1 MSISVHSMKTIQRH
15 LIVAP
20 LVIAS
25 FCMEHLS
32 AASTVVDWL
41 RLAPGATPGAFS
53 LNDDDGGAA
62 VSASLSIAPGGGFS
76 FPGYPSSG
84 ELAAANWDSP
94 PSFEDSLTGTPQVSL
109 FNIRVVP
116 QSGPAN
122 YRIDMTV
129 PANTELIFAIGGIFA
144 DSTGATDSII
154 ASAMTDSVAG
164 VFTLVEMI
172 GWSNGVKVNRQ
183 PLVWSESLSTLSTSS
198 SSNGESGYAFLRLAP
213 LSGANPRVSF
223 SVPQG
228 LGTGVGDEI
237 SIGVGFPIPEPSFP
251 VLLLSTALLG
261 SLRRR
266 R

>member
-1 MSISVHSMKTIQRH
+1 MNISVHSMKIIPRH
-15 LIVAP
+15 LIVGP
-20 LVIAS
+20 LAIAS
-25 FCMEHLS
+25 LGMERLS
-32 AASTVVDWL
+32 AATTVVDWL
-41 RLAPGATPGAFS
+41 QLAPGATPGAFF
-53 LNDDDGGAA
+53 LNDDAGRAA
-62 VSASLSIAPGGGFS
+62 VSASLEVVPGEGFS

-84 ELAAANWDSP
+84 ELASVSWDSP
-94 PSFEDSLTGTPQVSL
+94 PTFENSVAGTPQVSL
-109 FNIRVVP
+109 FNVRVVP
-116 QSGPAN
+116 QSGSAN

-129 PANTELIFAIGGIFA
+129 PANTELIFVIGGLFA
-144 DSTGATDSII
+144 DASGATDSVI
-154 ASAMTDSVAG
+154 ASAMTDSNPG

-172 GWSNGVKVNRQ
+172 GWSNGVKVDRQ
-183 PLVWSESLSTLSTSS
+183 PLVWSEALSTLSTSS
-198 SSNGESGYAFLRLAP
+198 SSDGESGYAFLRLAP

-251 VLLLSTALLG
+251 VLLLSAAMLG